1 MAQTEHGQVVRRGM
15 FQGIFYSMSKSFFDK
30 IDVEINGNRPGKS
43 LILLEKNRQIN
54 QKMIH

>member
-1 MAQTEHGQVVRRGM
+1 MAQTEHGQVVRRGT

-43 LILLEKNRQIN
+43 LISLEKIA
-54 QKMIH
+54 KLTKK